1 MKIRR
6 VTQTQAR
13 VEKIRRSRVLL
24 LEKSEL
30 LSKPNVS
37 RILHQAKSI
46 ASVYRFKSME
56 TGSLPIRFIG
66 VTNRRE
72 QKCYQ
77 SKVLVLLAIRESLP
91 LESYLIFHAF
101 FPHFNEPRQK
111 RNDPILF
118 ARIDKKRI
126 PRVADKAFD
135 CHKEN
140 DHRTC

>member
-101 FPHFNEPRQK
+101 FP
-111 RNDPILF
+111 ILTNH
-118 ARIDKKRI
+118 DKKGTI
-126 PRVADKAFD
+126 PFYLLESTKNEFL
-135 CHKEN
+135 E
-140 DHRTC
+140 